1 MSESKST
8 RAERAKQEVQSDP
21 DTPTKIAEA
30 INGFGELYA
39 RHVGG
44 NNYRVLSLR
53 NGSVTAHTVN
63 VHALTC
69 SCEDM
74 EYNTDGAEVCD
85 HLAVALFQAP
95 ARISVE
101 DHVLNQLL
109 ELYEASQ
116 DGTDGTEATVTANS
130 APNAS
135 DASDAGTDA
144 SDESDKP
151 PANPDYDAAKAQK
164 QAEDAATKL
173 QEAYDDLVDDM
184 QVQAHEGLVWLQT
197 GRDTPDDWPHPG
209 GGDTWEVLIGNP
221 DQPMYIHDEH
231 DLFTD
236 KPGEWWKNALYPSD
250 VDDYISEVLG

>member
-53 NGSVTAHTVN
+53 NGNVTAHTVN
-63 VHALTC
+63 VHALEC

-85 HLAVALFQAP
+85 HLAVALFEAP
-95 ARISVE
+95 HRISVE

-109 ELYEASQ
+109 EVFEHEQS
-116 DGTDGTEATVTANS
+116 TATPDS

-135 DASDAGTDA
+135 DASDADTDG
-144 SDESDKP
+144 SQDSESEGDDRP
-151 PANPDYDAAKAQK
+151 PANPSYDAAKAQE

-184 QVQAHEGLVWLQT
+184 QVKAHEGLVWIQT

-221 DQPMYIHDEH
+221 DQPMFIHEDH

-250 VDDYISEVLG
+250 VEGYINEVLA